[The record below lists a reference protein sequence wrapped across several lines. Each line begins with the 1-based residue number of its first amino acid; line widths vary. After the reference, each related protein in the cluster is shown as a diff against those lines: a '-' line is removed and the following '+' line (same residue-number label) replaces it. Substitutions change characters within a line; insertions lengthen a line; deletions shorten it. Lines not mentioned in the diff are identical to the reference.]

1 MITKSL
7 IVDDEIVSA
16 IVLDRIQ
23 TIEQQKKGWIING
36 FPRTR
41 AQAMMLQKWGV
52 VPDRIISSSNRKKQI
67 MQRMQVQCLSS
78 NQNIGEEEVP
88 EITKRMFAQY
98 ESNHKEVLET
108 FGEFVF
114 KYDIKGKNQSE
125 GANDLCTMLKL
136 RFQQSVVAKRRPPKI
151 FLVGPPGSGRSTQAA
166 EMHRIY
172 GLVNVSL

>member
-7 IVDDEIVSA
+7 LVDDEIVSA

-52 VPDRIISSSNRKKQI
+52 VPDRIISSVNRKKQI

-78 NQNIGEEEVP
+78 NQNIGEEEIP

-114 KYDIKGKNQSE
+114 KYDITGKN
-125 GANDLCTMLKL
+125 
-136 RFQQSVVAKRRPPKI
+136 
-151 FLVGPPGSGRSTQAA
+151 
-166 EMHRIY
+166 
-172 GLVNVSL
+172 